1 MAMRVVRIG
10 RLSILV
16 GVSFYSIV
24 VTSAL
29 AVDKGTAVVAP
40 ARPVKMSPTNLSSA
54 ECKGLGGK
62 VVEVSDCN
70 GMSACLTTNQD
81 GVVHKACLTKQ

>member
-1 MAMRVVRIG
+1 MVMRIG
-10 RLSILV
+10 CLSISA
-16 GVSFYSIV
+16 GVLLASIV
-24 VTSAL
+24 ATSAL
-29 AVDKGTAVVAP
+29 AVDKGTTVVAP
-40 ARPVKMSPTNLSSA
+40 VRPTKMSPTKLSSA

-70 GMSACLTTNQD
+70 GMSACITTNQD